1 MIDMSFPSLDA
12 PRTGRRSSSSSMDRP
27 KFVHETLGTVSAGPT
42 PARASDSRAP
52 ESHRPNQVPLEQQ
65 LRAELDA
72 LRRELAALEAPTRT
86 ERIERTERSVGV
98 GPGTETPQRPAAR
111 EVERPPDW
119 HVGSPP
125 GWRPG
130 PCNERCPSLPS
141 QLQAKLDAVFREPS
155 PDPLLPEE
163 GLIREPVTANAQSS
177 ANVSTHSAASYS
189 TPPRTGSRA
198 LSCSSHGH
206 AGHAPFAPCPGQ
218 VALDPGPWQI
228 PRWPQAEPPQPAQTG
243 HSPSRSLPAMS
254 TAPVTE
260 PMLEDLGA
268 SAPGLDLK
276 ELEELRSALLAER
289 ELRLR
294 LAAGLAEAAEAL
306 SGFAAAEHLTAAAQ
320 QLREAPNADFMLHGL
335 RSLVVLAAGGAQR
348 AREEMAPRIKTAEDQ
363 RKHVEIQMQEV
374 ASASRSVAASSRL
387 LLERMQDIGR
397 QAAAGKRVVCTLA
410 KPRKQP
416 DRCGDEAVGCVVWG
430 GTLACLNAE
439 LAKAEHCLAA
449 WQLLIGDATPCNP
462 RVSAWLGDSRPSPT
476 IAQIPVSRSGSKRTA
491 SPVELPPNVTAS
503 PPIQVPLA
511 PHLSAEK
518 RDDVLDLRF
527 RRSEDLLDA
536 RIDSDRPSLLPP
548 PTKEAFAAPFG

>member
-1 MIDMSFPSLDA
+1 
-12 PRTGRRSSSSSMDRP
+12 
-27 KFVHETLGTVSAGPT
+27 
-42 PARASDSRAP
+42 
-52 ESHRPNQVPLEQQ
+52 
-65 LRAELDA
+65 
-72 LRRELAALEAPTRT
+72 
-86 ERIERTERSVGV
+86 
-98 GPGTETPQRPAAR
+98 
-111 EVERPPDW
+111 
-119 HVGSPP
+119 
-125 GWRPG
+125 
-130 PCNERCPSLPS
+130 
-141 QLQAKLDAVFREPS
+141 
-155 PDPLLPEE
+155 
-163 GLIREPVTANAQSS
+163 
-177 ANVSTHSAASYS
+177 
-189 TPPRTGSRA
+189 
-198 LSCSSHGH
+198 
-206 AGHAPFAPCPGQ
+206 
-218 VALDPGPWQI
+218 
-228 PRWPQAEPPQPAQTG
+228 
-243 HSPSRSLPAMS
+243 
-254 TAPVTE
+254 
-260 PMLEDLGA
+260 
-268 SAPGLDLK
+268 
-276 ELEELRSALLAER
+276 
-289 ELRLR
+289 
-294 LAAGLAEAAEAL
+294 AAEAL
-306 SGFAAAEHLTAAAQ
+306 SGFAAAEHLAAAAQ
-320 QLREAPNADFMLHGL
+320 QLREAPNADFTLHGL

-476 IAQIPVSRSGSKRTA
+476 IAQIPVGRSGSKRTA

-548 PTKEAFAAPFG
+548 PTKDAIAAVLRGQNLC